1 MKDKK
6 IFFAIGIAVI
16 IIALIIVVATNKNKK
31 PAPVVNPGQPVKEI
45 VEDNTIKDIYGVNLM
60 SDVFEVS
67 ISKIGGEPISYY
79 SVPAFV
85 SEYAGTSF
93 FKAENNSDFS
103 YNDIKDT
110 EEYYT
115 VYNKEK
121 QPILYMI
128 PIDGERF
135 FISTSPIDQNNFKD
149 FIYVK

>member
-6 IFFAIGIAVI
+6 VFFAIVIAVI
-16 IIALIIVVATNKNKK
+16 VIALIIVVATRNKK
-31 PAPVVNPGQPVKEI
+31 PAPVVNPGQPVSEI

-79 SVPAFV
+79 SVPAL
-85 SEYAGTSF
+85 SF

-149 FIYVK
+149 FIFVK

>member
-6 IFFAIGIAVI
+6 VFFAIVIAVI
-16 IIALIIVVATNKNKK
+16 VIALIIVVATRNKK
-31 PAPVVNPGQPVKEI
+31 PAPVVNPGQPVSEI

-93 FKAENNSDFS
+93 FKAENNSDFY
-103 YNDIKDT
+103 YNDIKG
-110 EEYYT
+110 
-115 VYNKEK
+115 K
-121 QPILYMI
+121 
-128 PIDGERF
+128 
-135 FISTSPIDQNNFKD
+135 
-149 FIYVK
+149 